1 MRKLF
6 KKATSALLAFTILPQ
21 VAAIGIDK
29 NIKNIKANAA
39 TSTQTYTIYGDL
51 NGDKV
56 IDSFDLVQMRR
67 DIQNEQASTSSDL
80 NRDEFVD
87 EDDLIEL
94 QEYSLKYG
102 NTKTQRD
109 DNYNY
114 YDKTAEKD
122 NYKINWNEKFAK

>member
-1 MRKLF
+1 MIYNNVKNSNIICSGDKIEIVGSSERKTFELG
-6 KKATSALLAFTILPQ
+6 
-21 VAAIGIDK
+21 V
-29 NIKNIKANAA
+29 
-39 TSTQTYTIYGDL
+39 YGDL

-94 QEYSLKYG
+94 QEY
-102 NTKTQRD
+102 
-109 DNYNY
+109 
-114 YDKTAEKD
+114 
-122 NYKINWNEKFAK
+122 

>member
-1 MRKLF
+1 MVSALHF
-6 KKATSALLAFTILPQ
+6 IFNGEILWGNYSKKATSALLAFTILPQ
-21 VAAIGIDK
+21 AAAIGIGK
-29 NIKNIKANAA
+29 NIKNIKVNAA

-94 QEYSLKYG
+94 QEY
-102 NTKTQRD
+102 
-109 DNYNY
+109 
-114 YDKTAEKD
+114 
-122 NYKINWNEKFAK
+122 